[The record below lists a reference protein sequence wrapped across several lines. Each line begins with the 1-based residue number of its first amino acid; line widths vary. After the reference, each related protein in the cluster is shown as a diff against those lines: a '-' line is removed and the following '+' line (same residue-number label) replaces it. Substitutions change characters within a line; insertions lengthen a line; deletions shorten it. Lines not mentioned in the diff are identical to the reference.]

1 MIDIEFMIDIILEHW
16 NVTYHIIDLMQCSLF
31 DGLYPYILPPI
42 DGNLGMFYY
51 CCILLYQHTIESPAG
66 IPSAVEVSNGTSA
79 VGYFSSKD
87 KRVKM
92 KGDFTGEIPHDL
104 MGDHGGKNIGGMGFR

>member
-1 MIDIEFMIDIILEHW
+1 MVIWGCFTIA
-16 NVTYHIIDLMQCSLF
+16 V
-31 DGLYPYILPPI
+31 
-42 DGNLGMFYY
+42 Y
-51 CCILLYQHTIESPAG
+51 CCTNIPLNPHQNMEPLGGSTAG